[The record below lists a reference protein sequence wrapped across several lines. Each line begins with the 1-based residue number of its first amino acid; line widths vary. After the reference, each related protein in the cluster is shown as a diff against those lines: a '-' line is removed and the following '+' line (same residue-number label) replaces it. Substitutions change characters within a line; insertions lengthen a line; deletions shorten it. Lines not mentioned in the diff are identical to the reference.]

1 MITIDC
7 TPVRVLLDKENL
19 ANNIDLLRDTTDRLL
34 EETAEISDTAELGE
48 VVDLM
53 RNLNELRRQL
63 NEVLKH
69 NKQKGECNGDNK
81 QNR

>member
-19 ANNIDLLRDTTDRLL
+19 ANKIDLLRDTIDFLL
-34 EETAEISDTAELGE
+34 EETAEISDTVKLVDVA
-48 VVDLM
+48 DLM

-63 NEVLKH
+63 NEVFKA
-69 NKQKGECNGDNK
+69 Q
-81 QNR
+81 

>member
-19 ANNIDLLRDTTDRLL
+19 ANKIDLLRNTIDRLL
-34 EETAEISDTAELGE
+34 EETAEISDTVEL
-48 VVDLM
+48 VDTADLM

-63 NEVLKH
+63 NEVLKA
-69 NKQKGECNGDNK
+69 Q
-81 QNR
+81 

>member
-7 TPVRVLLDKENL
+7 NPVRVLLDKENL

-53 RNLNELRRQL
+53 RNLNELCRQL
-63 NEVLKH
+63 NEVLKA
-69 NKQKGECNGDNK
+69 Q
-81 QNR
+81 

>member
-7 TPVRVLLDKENL
+7 NPVRVLLDKENL
-19 ANNIDLLRDTTDRLL
+19 ANKIDLLRDTIDRLL
-34 EETAEISDTAELGE
+34 EETAEISDTVELGE

-63 NEVLKH
+63 NEVLKA
-69 NKQKGECNGDNK
+69 Q
-81 QNR
+81 

>member
-7 TPVRVLLDKENL
+7 NPVRVLLDKENL
-19 ANNIDLLRDTTDRLL
+19 ANDIDLLRDTIERLL
-34 EETAEISDTAELGE
+34 EDTAEISDTVELGE

-63 NEVLKH
+63 NEVLKA
-69 NKQKGECNGDNK
+69 Q
-81 QNR
+81 

>member
-19 ANNIDLLRDTTDRLL
+19 ANDIDLLRDTIERLL

-63 NEVLKH
+63 NEVLKA
-69 NKQKGECNGDNK
+69 Q
-81 QNR
+81 

>member
-19 ANNIDLLRDTTDRLL
+19 ANKIDLLRDTIDLL
-34 EETAEISDTAELGE
+34 LAQPNSSSVTVKLVDVA
-48 VVDLM
+48 DLM

-63 NEVLKH
+63 NEVLKA
-69 NKQKGECNGDNK
+69 Q
-81 QNR
+81 

>member
-7 TPVRVLLDKENL
+7 NPVRVLLDKENL

-63 NEVLKH
+63 NEVLKA
-69 NKQKGECNGDNK
+69 Q
-81 QNR
+81 

>member
-34 EETAEISDTAELGE
+34 EETAEIRDTAELGE

-63 NEVLKH
+63 NEVLKA
-69 NKQKGECNGDNK
+69 Q
-81 QNR
+81 

>member
-19 ANNIDLLRDTTDRLL
+19 ANKIDLLGDTIDRLL

-48 VVDLM
+48 VVDLL
-53 RNLNELRRQL
+53 RNLNGLRRQL
-63 NEVLKH
+63 NDVLRA
-69 NKQKGECNGDNK
+69 Q
-81 QNR
+81 

>member
-19 ANNIDLLRDTTDRLL
+19 ANKIDLLRDTIDRLL
-34 EETAEISDTAELGE
+34 EETAEISDTVELGD
-48 VVDLM
+48 VADLM

-63 NEVLKH
+63 NEVLKA
-69 NKQKGECNGDNK
+69 Q
-81 QNR
+81 

>member
-34 EETAEISDTAELGE
+34 EETAEICDTVELGE

-63 NEVLKH
+63 NEVFKV
-69 NKQKGECNGDNK
+69 Q
-81 QNR
+81 

>member
-19 ANNIDLLRDTTDRLL
+19 ANDIDLLRDTIERLL

-63 NEVLKH
+63 NEVFKA
-69 NKQKGECNGDNK
+69 Q
-81 QNR
+81 

>member
-19 ANNIDLLRDTTDRLL
+19 ANNIDLLRDTIDRLL

-63 NEVLKH
+63 NEVLKA
-69 NKQKGECNGDNK
+69 Q
-81 QNR
+81 

>member
-19 ANNIDLLRDTTDRLL
+19 ANDIDLLRDTIERLL
-34 EETAEISDTAELGE
+34 EDTAEISDTAELGE

-63 NEVLKH
+63 NEVFKA
-69 NKQKGECNGDNK
+69 Q
-81 QNR
+81 

>member
-19 ANNIDLLRDTTDRLL
+19 ANKIDLLRDTIDRLL
-34 EETAEISDTAELGE
+34 EETAEISDTVEL
-48 VVDLM
+48 VDTADFM

-63 NEVLKH
+63 NEVLKA
-69 NKQKGECNGDNK
+69 Q
-81 QNR
+81 

>member
-19 ANNIDLLRDTTDRLL
+19 ANKIDLLRDTIDLLL
-34 EETAEISDTAELGE
+34 EETAEISDTVKLVDVA
-48 VVDLM
+48 DLM

-63 NEVLKH
+63 NEVLKA
-69 NKQKGECNGDNK
+69 Q
-81 QNR
+81 

>member
-1 MITIDC
+1 MTTLDC

-19 ANNIDLLRDTTDRLL
+19 ANKIDLLRDTIDRLL
-34 EETAEISDTAELGE
+34 EETAEISDTVELGE

-63 NEVLKH
+63 NEVFKA
-69 NKQKGECNGDNK
+69 Q
-81 QNR
+81 

>member
-1 MITIDC
+1 MTTLDC

-19 ANNIDLLRDTTDRLL
+19 ANNIDLLGDTIDRLL

-48 VVDLM
+48 VVDLL

-63 NEVLKH
+63 NEVLKA
-69 NKQKGECNGDNK
+69 Q
-81 QNR
+81 

>member
-19 ANNIDLLRDTTDRLL
+19 ANKIDLLRDTIDLLL
-34 EETAEISDTAELGE
+34 EETAEISDTVKL
-48 VVDLM
+48 VDVAALM

-63 NEVLKH
+63 NEVLKA
-69 NKQKGECNGDNK
+69 Q
-81 QNR
+81 

>member
-7 TPVRVLLDKENL
+7 TPVRVLLDKDNL
-19 ANNIDLLRDTTDRLL
+19 ANKIDLLRDTIDLLL
-34 EETAEISDTAELGE
+34 EETAEISDTVKLVDVA
-48 VVDLM
+48 DLM

-63 NEVLKH
+63 NEVFKH
-69 NKQKGECNGDNK
+69 NKQKGEYYGDNK

>member
-19 ANNIDLLRDTTDRLL
+19 ANKIDLLRDTIDRLL

-63 NEVLKH
+63 TEVLKA
-69 NKQKGECNGDNK
+69 Q
-81 QNR
+81 

>member
-19 ANNIDLLRDTTDRLL
+19 ANKKDLLRDTIDLLL
-34 EETAEISDTAELGE
+34 EETAEISDTVKLVDVA
-48 VVDLM
+48 DLM

-63 NEVLKH
+63 NEVFKA
-69 NKQKGECNGDNK
+69 Q
-81 QNR
+81 

>member
-1 MITIDC
+1 MMTLDC

-19 ANNIDLLRDTTDRLL
+19 ANNIVLLRDTTDRLL

-63 NEVLKH
+63 NEVLKA
-69 NKQKGECNGDNK
+69 Q
-81 QNR
+81 

>member
-19 ANNIDLLRDTTDRLL
+19 ANKIDLLRDTIDLLL
-34 EETAEISDTAELGE
+34 EETAEISDTVKLVDVA
-48 VVDLM
+48 DLM

-63 NEVLKH
+63 NEVLKA
-69 NKQKGECNGDNK
+69 
-81 QNR
+81 

>member
-19 ANNIDLLRDTTDRLL
+19 ANKIDLLGDTIDRLL
-34 EETAEISDTAELGE
+34 EETAEISDTVKLVDVA
-48 VVDLM
+48 DLM

-63 NEVLKH
+63 NEVLKA
-69 NKQKGECNGDNK
+69 Q
-81 QNR
+81 

>member
-7 TPVRVLLDKENL
+7 NPVRVLLDKENL
-19 ANNIDLLRDTTDRLL
+19 ANDIDLLRDTIERLL
-34 EETAEISDTAELGE
+34 EETAEICDTVELGE

-63 NEVLKH
+63 NEVFKA
-69 NKQKGECNGDNK
+69 Q
-81 QNR
+81 

>member
-34 EETAEISDTAELGE
+34 EETAEISDTVELGE

-63 NEVLKH
+63 NEVLKA
-69 NKQKGECNGDNK
+69 Q
-81 QNR
+81 

>member
-19 ANNIDLLRDTTDRLL
+19 ANKIDLLRDTIDRLL
-34 EETAEISDTAELGE
+34 EETAEISDTVELGE

-63 NEVLKH
+63 NEVFKA
-69 NKQKGECNGDNK
+69 Q
-81 QNR
+81 

>member
-19 ANNIDLLRDTTDRLL
+19 ANKIDLLRDTNDLLL
-34 EETAEISDTAELGE
+34 EETAEISDTVKLVDVA
-48 VVDLM
+48 DLM

-63 NEVLKH
+63 NEVFKA
-69 NKQKGECNGDNK
+69 Q
-81 QNR
+81 

>member
-34 EETAEISDTAELGE
+34 EETAEISDTVKLVDVA
-48 VVDLM
+48 DLM

-63 NEVLKH
+63 NEVLKA
-69 NKQKGECNGDNK
+69 Q
-81 QNR
+81 